1 MFLKSCKKNQVISQN
16 IRIFIGRI
24 TKFILSLK
32 FNLLCDERFQI
43 YTIQPIKTKSKTMK
57 QFTFII
63 IASLMLF
70 SCKKND
76 DFVLLKKIVADE
88 GQYIER
94 EEYFDKDEVIKLS
107 SVLIY
112 YGESIKVVNDSIFI
126 SKKSYSDKN
135 YLWNIQNKS
144 NDSVWYSTHI
154 LNPEVE
160 VFDTK

>member
-1 MFLKSCKKNQVISQN
+1 
-16 IRIFIGRI
+16 
-24 TKFILSLK
+24 
-32 FNLLCDERFQI
+32 
-43 YTIQPIKTKSKTMK
+43 MK